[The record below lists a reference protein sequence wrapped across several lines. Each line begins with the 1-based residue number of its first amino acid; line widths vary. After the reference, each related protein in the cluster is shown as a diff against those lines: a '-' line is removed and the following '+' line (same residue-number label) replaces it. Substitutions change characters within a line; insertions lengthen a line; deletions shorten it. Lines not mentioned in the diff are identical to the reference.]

1 LEEEEHLEINPIIE
15 EESKNLLKKEEEEE
29 EEEVFGE
36 KVEVEERKIEN
47 ENL

>member
-29 EEEVFGE
+29 EEVFGE

>member
-1 LEEEEHLEINPIIE
+1 MEEEEHLEINPIIE

-29 EEEVFGE
+29 EVFGE

>member
-1 LEEEEHLEINPIIE
+1 MEEEEHLEINPIIE

-29 EEEVFGE
+29 EEVFGE